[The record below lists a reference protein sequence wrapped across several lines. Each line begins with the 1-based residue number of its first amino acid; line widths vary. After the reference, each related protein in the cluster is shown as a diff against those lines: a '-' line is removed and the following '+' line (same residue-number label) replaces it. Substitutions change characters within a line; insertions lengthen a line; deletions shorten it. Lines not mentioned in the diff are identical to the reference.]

1 MYTRL
6 KSRSHRA
13 RRGSHNLRRST
24 SRRSSSRREKLHGG
38 TLPTRLH
45 VRQRLSLFN
54 KLSSWQ
60 GLQFENLY
68 EIYER
73 TRGTSLP
80 TFLKGDVTPQV
91 FFGRVLKIV
100 HAELRATK
108 TRATAAAVDR
118 LRAGLVRIHGIFKAS
133 TATAVKTAEFDG
145 TDPDHGFTPNILYA
159 TNPDLVQCTTMRVTR
174 NVQASNELAHAHREL
189 TAATLPPFEE
199 LLCAPDPDTLRDV
212 RRDAFRAFLNQQQ
225 VPRVTGVVLNYAHG
239 EIYHHDRDGF
249 VVWTIPP
256 GKSLIMVSMA
266 TPGCENVTR
275 TKPDPAS
282 GPGKAMC
289 PQVRFT
295 QDAITSLLRAR
306 GPTIDPMELAEN
318 HEIVDAWNAAK
329 RYEYI
334 DLQRTP
340 ITDIADCTYLFQ
352 CRPVRVTYFKAGDTC
367 VQKYFQLLYGEQNCT
382 DNGTKLVTADSVD
395 SLQPPFLPGTTTVNF
410 CLSETV
416 GNMYRR
422 GYTDVVFFDLSC
434 SGVLNRS
441 ESTGI
446 GEKRK
451 IQMVEG
457 NIGRRDTKRVGTQL
471 MQAGLAGGS
480 HF

>member
-1 MYTRL
+1 
-6 KSRSHRA
+6 
-13 RRGSHNLRRST
+13 
-24 SRRSSSRREKLHGG
+24 
-38 TLPTRLH
+38 
-45 VRQRLSLFN
+45 
-54 KLSSWQ
+54 
-60 GLQFENLY
+60 
-68 EIYER
+68 
-73 TRGTSLP
+73 
-80 TFLKGDVTPQV
+80 
-91 FFGRVLKIV
+91 
-100 HAELRATK
+100 
-108 TRATAAAVDR
+108 
-118 LRAGLVRIHGIFKAS
+118 
-133 TATAVKTAEFDG
+133 
-145 TDPDHGFTPNILYA
+145 
-159 TNPDLVQCTTMRVTR
+159 
-174 NVQASNELAHAHREL
+174 
-189 TAATLPPFEE
+189 
-199 LLCAPDPDTLRDV
+199 
-212 RRDAFRAFLNQQQ
+212 
-225 VPRVTGVVLNYAHG
+225 
-239 EIYHHDRDGF
+239 
-249 VVWTIPP
+249 
-256 GKSLIMVSMA
+256 
-266 TPGCENVTR
+266 
-275 TKPDPAS
+275 
-282 GPGKAMC
+282 
-289 PQVRFT
+289 
-295 QDAITSLLRAR
+295 
-306 GPTIDPMELAEN
+306 MELAEN

-329 RYEYI
+329 RYQYI

-367 VQKYFQLLYGEQNCT
+367 VQKYLQLLYGEQNCT

-451 IQMVEG
+451 IQMIEG